1 MNVRLE
7 THHVVLPNNSGANL
21 AARVGRVFS
30 RLASGISNLHVT
42 LKDINGPRGGRDKV
56 CVLRAELAG
65 GGQVVV
71 IDRSSKMRRAIVSCL
86 RRGRSLVAKEVKR
99 RRAKNR
105 RRSRVPQ
112 APLVA

>member
-1 MNVRLE
+1 MNIRLE
-7 THHVVLPNNSGANL
+7 THHVVLPSNSGANL

-56 CVLRAELAG
+56 CMLRAELAG
-65 GGQVVV
+65 GGQIVV

-86 RRGRSLVAKEVKR
+86 RRSRSLIAKEVKR
-99 RRAKNR
+99 RRS
-105 RRSRVPQ
+105 RSRRGSRMQPS
-112 APLVA
+112 PLIA